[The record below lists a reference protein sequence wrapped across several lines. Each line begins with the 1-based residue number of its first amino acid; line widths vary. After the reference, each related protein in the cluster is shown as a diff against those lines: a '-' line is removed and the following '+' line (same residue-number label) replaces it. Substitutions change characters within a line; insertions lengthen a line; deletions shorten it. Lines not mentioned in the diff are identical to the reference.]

1 MTTRR
6 CTVTA
11 RAKDKTVLHG
21 SFFNG
26 IIILSIRPASGIISP
41 TAGIIAASIA
51 ATYERS
57 AIHG

>member
-1 MTTRR
+1 MTT
-6 CTVTA
+6 

-26 IIILSIRPASGIISP
+26 KITLSIRPASGIISP
-41 TAGIIAASIA
+41 AAGIIAASIA